1 MKKSLMLAMS
11 LGMGVLGAAALTITA
26 SAQEAYPAAPV
37 KLLVGFAPGGATDV
51 AARLLAQKLTPQ
63 MGVNVLVE
71 NRAGANTHIAADYV
85 VKSKPDGHNLL
96 FNTPSQILGTA
107 LGEKMSYDV
116 FRDLS
121 PVILAMTSPQLL
133 FVHPSVPANTLA
145 EFISYVRANPDKL
158 AYGSAGAGSI
168 IHLGAL
174 LFLQAN
180 GLSALH
186 VPYKGTGDL
195 LNDAISGRVQFSM
208 QSTTTMLSMV
218 KNHQIKALAIASRKR
233 TPLLPDVPTFS
244 ETAMPGFEMGSWN
257 GVMVPARTP
266 VTVIRRVNSEIIKA
280 MQDPELIAKLAQGGI
295 EPLGSTPEE
304 YGTYLKNELDR
315 WNKVVKSGGIK
326 LE

>member
-1 MKKSLMLAMS
+1 MKRSLLVAIG
-11 LGMGVLGAAALTITA
+11 LLGAAPFMATSP
-26 SAQEAYPAAPV
+26 SAQEAYPSAPV

-85 VKSKPDGHNLL
+85 VKARPDGHNLL

-133 FVHPSVPANTLA
+133 FVHPSVPANNLA
-145 EFISYVRANPDKL
+145 EFIAYARANPDKL

-218 KNHQIKALAIASRKR
+218 KNGQIKALAIASRKR

-257 GVMVPARTP
+257 GVMAPAKTP
-266 VTVIRRVNSEIIKA
+266 LPVIRRVNSEIIKA
-280 MQDPELIAKLAQGGI
+280 MQDAELIGKLAQSGI

-304 YGTYLKNELDR
+304 YGVYLKSELDR

>member
-1 MKKSLMLAMS
+1 MNRSLLVAIG
-11 LGMGVLGAAALTITA
+11 LLGAAPFMATNV
-26 SAQEAYPAAPV
+26 SAQESYPSAPV

-133 FVHPSVPANTLA
+133 FVHPSVPANNLA
-145 EFISYVRANPDKL
+145 EFIAYARANPDKL

-208 QSTTTMLSMV
+208 QSTTAMLSMV
-218 KNHQIKALAIASRKR
+218 KSRQIKALAIASRKR

-257 GVMVPARTP
+257 GVMAPAKTP
-266 VTVIRRVNSEIIKA
+266 LPVIRRVNNEIVKA
-280 MQDPELIAKLAQGGI
+280 MQDAELIGKLAQSGI

-304 YGTYLKNELDR
+304 YGVYLKNELDR